1 MIDNQLFLTVASSVL
16 LSLGII
22 SGLILLNT
30 RRKFK
35 KTRSLPK
42 RVPTGIHGL
51 DETIQGGFI
60 RNTINLVSGGAG
72 TGKTLFGLQFI
83 HAGALIGE
91 PGIFVSFEEKKEELI
106 EDGNIFDWDLA
117 KLEKKGKLKI
127 LYFSPYELGNFEET
141 IEKTIKK
148 IKAKR
153 VVIDPFS
160 ALGMGAQSED
170 QLGIKQLLSQLEATL
185 KSLNCTSILIS
196 EMGGEAPLDI
206 TKVHKFSKYEQ
217 EEYIC
222 DSVIILHYGAH
233 ELAKRYLRIIKMR
246 RTNHV
251 RLPIPFKIT
260 SEKSKKGI
268 LVGE

>member
-1 MIDNQLFLTVASSVL
+1 MVNSLLQTVLYS
-16 LSLGII
+16 
-22 SGLILLNT
+22 LILSFVIILLLIWVNS
-30 RRKFK
+30 RKKIK
-35 KTRSLPK
+35 KTKLAGK
-42 RVPTGIHGL
+42 RVTTGIHGL
-51 DETIQGGFI
+51 DETIQGGFLE
-60 RNTINLVSGGAG
+60 NTLNLVSGGAG

-83 HAGALIGE
+83 YHGAMIGE
-91 PGIFVSFEEKKEELI
+91 PGIFVTFEEKKEELI
-106 EDGNIFDWDLA
+106 EDAKIFGWNMAD
-117 KLEKKGKLKI
+117 LEKKGKLEI
-127 LYFSPYELGNFEET
+127 LYFSPFELGDFEDA
-141 IEKTIKK
+141 IRKSIKK
-148 IKAKR
+148 IGAKR

-160 ALGMGAQSED
+160 ALGMGIETVD
-170 QLGIKQLLSQLEATL
+170 QWEIKKLLSQLEATL
-185 KSLNCTSILIS
+185 KSLDCTSILIS

-206 TKVHKFSKYEQ
+206 TKVQKFSKYEQ